1 MESKMFFTN
10 LLSPVWSGHI
20 IWYPLVVRQLRLDKK
35 LRAVSVMNVWLGTVC
50 SNPKLL
56 LLLFFSGGTVTA
68 FALTT
73 CTAASIR
80 ETDDPTN
87 WAIGGT
93 ASAVFMGLASKL
105 PPQSHAS
112 GLMLR
117 QCSVYSF

>member
-1 MESKMFFTN
+1 MFCTN
-10 LLSPVWSGHI
+10 LQSPVWSSHI
-20 IWYPLVVRQLRLDKK
+20 GTLVLCQLRLGKK
-35 LRAVSVMNVWLGTVC
+35 LEAVSVINIWLGTVC

-56 LLLFFSGGTVTA
+56 LLFSSGGTVTA

-87 WAIGGT
+87 WAIGGA

-105 PPQSHAS
+105 FFCI
-112 GLMLR
+112 LMLIG
-117 QCSVYSF
+117 SFSNGNGDTEDDTL